1 MAEAVNHLEY
11 SFPEREGNIWPS
23 RAIRDVNDKL
33 MRSKIDGLEV
43 ETTSSIRSE
52 LSELRVDGLLR
63 SNFRPID
70 AEAADCIDD

>member
-1 MAEAVNHLEY
+1 MPEAVDHLEY

-52 LSELRVDGLLR
+52 LSELRVDGLLGG
-63 SNFRPID
+63 NFRPVD
-70 AEAADCIDD
+70 PETAYRVDD